1 MNRIEQIIG
10 EIEDFME
17 DCKSYPLSNSKII
30 VQKEELAEKLVELRM
45 SIPDEV
51 KQCQKIVS
59 NQNAILS
66 DAKARADG
74 IISEANR
81 MKDQMV
87 DEHEIMQ
94 QAYATANKLVEDAK
108 QQAQG
113 IVESATAQANS
124 IKLGS
129 IQYTDDML
137 KSLQTI
143 INHALTESQSRF
155 EDFQKSLKSS
165 YEIVSSNRQELAQG
179 MAAQETAPSHSLQQN

>member
-94 QAYATANKLVEDAK
+94 PV
-108 QQAQG
+108 
-113 IVESATAQANS
+113 S
-124 IKLGS
+124 
-129 IQYTDDML
+129 YT
-137 KSLQTI
+137 
-143 INHALTESQSRF
+143 HLT
-155 EDFQKSLKSS
+155 LPTTP
-165 YEIVSSNRQELAQG
+165 YV
-179 MAAQETAPSHSLQQN
+179 